1 MGEEQPA
8 DVADRHEAQRDT
20 ALTAR
25 ERQDWRDVETLL
37 AEVERLRTLLADL
50 AADFPPGAR
59 SAGLEAAR
67 AYLAGEATR

>member
-1 MGEEQPA
+1 MGEEPPA
-8 DVADRHEAQRDT
+8 DVADRHEARRDT

-67 AYLAGEATR
+67 AYLLGETTR